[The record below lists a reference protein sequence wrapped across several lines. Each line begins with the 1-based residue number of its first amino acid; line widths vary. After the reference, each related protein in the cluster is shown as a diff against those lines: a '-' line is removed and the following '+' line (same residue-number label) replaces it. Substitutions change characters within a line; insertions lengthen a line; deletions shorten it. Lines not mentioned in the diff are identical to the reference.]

1 MSTFESR
8 EPSEPKGHT
17 MRIVTPEQF
26 AQGYRRLVGA
36 FVVERRFRK
45 IRTLP
50 DGTILVEEPTP

>member
-1 MSTFESR
+1 
-8 EPSEPKGHT
+8 